1 MQMHKQP
8 TREWFRLVAA
18 TFVVALIAVAPLPS
32 GAAIPGHDTP
42 KLANIFLHW
51 SMSEQEAR
59 DLSRWDIVIAD
70 MEVGSHNPDL
80 LQLMKRLNPDIKLL
94 AYITPAEIRQDATE
108 IASASPLRARLAR
121 RIAPEWY
128 LTNDRGERR
137 TFWAGTWILNIT
149 ERSPVVGG
157 KQWSD
162 ELVAFVRDDILATGL
177 WDGVLFDNA
186 WENITY
192 FAGTNV
198 DLNRDGVVESI
209 RDADLT
215 WQRGMRA
222 LYAKARAV
230 FPPGTLI
237 MENDGQLYTP
247 DVQGV
252 IFENFPAGGWL
263 TRLRQVDRVSREGK
277 DPRVAIINSNTGN
290 TGRRDDYR
298 RFRYSLTSGLLYNA
312 YTSFDYGD
320 QDHGQAWWYD
330 EYDQSL
336 GSPRSAARRVDRGAG
351 IGVWQRDYERGL
363 VIVNVD
369 AAPKTVRFPI
379 EVERIRGSQDTA
391 TNSGQITNEVTISGE
406 DGLVLLR
413 PIQTIVGAAYPNGS
427 FVRILD
433 VRGSPVRAGA
443 FAAEAAAGT
452 GATVLRT
459 DLGHD
464 GRAELIASENGVV
477 SVMDERGAL
486 LFRFT
491 PYGPRFRGP
500 VSVAV
505 GDTDGNG
512 EREIITVPGGRGGA
526 HVKVWTTRGQF
537 LREFFAFDAAFQGGA
552 SIAASDTDG
561 DGRDEIVAGAG
572 AGGAPIV
579 RVFDGDGR
587 SRAGFVAYAPR
598 FRGGVRVAASDFD
611 GDRRAEI
618 VTGAGPGG
626 GPHVRLWSG
635 TGSSLGGFFALD
647 PSNTGGIVVGAAD
660 ATGDDQPEILI
671 FSSQT
676 ISIR

>member
-1 MQMHKQP
+1 MQKHKRP
-8 TREWFRLVAA
+8 ILEWFLHGTAIS
-18 TFVVALIAVAPLPS
+18 VVAFLVVAPFSS
-32 GAAIPGHDTP
+32 GAAISGHDTP
-42 KLANIFLHW
+42 KIANIFLHW

-59 DLSRWDIVIAD
+59 DLSRWDIVIFD
-70 MEVGSHNPDL
+70 MEIGSHNPDL
-80 LQLMKRLNPDIKLL
+80 LQLMRRLNPNIKLL

-137 TFWAGTWILNIT
+137 TFWAGTWILNLT

-162 ELVAFVRDDILATGL
+162 ELVAFIRDEIIATGL

-198 DLNRDGVVESI
+198 DLNRDGSVESI
-209 RDADLT
+209 RDADET
-215 WQRGMRA
+215 WRRGMRA
-222 LYAKARAV
+222 LYAKARATL
-230 FPPGTLI
+230 PPGTLI

-252 IFENFPAGGWL
+252 IFENFPAGGWQ

-290 TGRRDDYR
+290 SGRRDDYR
-298 RFRYSLTSGLLYNA
+298 RFRYSLASGLLYDA
-312 YTSFDYGD
+312 YTSFDFGD

-330 EYDQSL
+330 EYDESL
-336 GSPRSAARRVDRGAG
+336 GSPRSAARRVDRGTG
-351 IGVWQRDYERGL
+351 VGVWQRDFERGL
-363 VIVNVD
+363 VVVNAD
-369 AAPKTVRFPI
+369 RTPQIVRFPI
-379 EVERIRGSQDTA
+379 EVERIRGSQDPG
-391 TNSGQITNEVTISGE
+391 TNSGRITSEVTISGE

-413 PIQTIVGAAYPNGS
+413 PVQTIVGAAYPNGS
-427 FVRILD
+427 FARILD

-464 GRAELIASENGVV
+464 GRAELVVSENGVV
-477 SVMDERGAL
+477 RVMDERGTL

-491 PYGPRFRGP
+491 PYGSRFRGP

-512 EREIITVPGGRGGA
+512 EREIITVPGARGGA
-526 HVKVWTTRGQF
+526 HVKMWTTRGQF
-537 LREFFAFDAAFQGGA
+537 LHEFFAFDAAFQGGA

-561 DGRDEIVAGAG
+561 DGRDEIIVGAG

-579 RVFDGDGR
+579 RVFDGQGR
-587 SRAGFVAYAPR
+587 PTVGFVAYVPR
-598 FRGGVRVAASDFD
+598 FRGGVSVAAADFD

-626 GPHVRLWSG
+626 GPHVRLWSS

-660 ATGDDQPEILI
+660 ATADGLPEIVV
-671 FSSQT
+671 FATQT
-676 ISIR
+676 VSIR